1 MRAQLI
7 ELLGHLNT
15 HAGSGDHDAR
25 YYNEGDQ
32 VDDADTVDG
41 QHASAFAT
49 AGHDHDDRYLRRV
62 FSTSILMDAGTSET
76 ITTQSQQ
83 PDLVSVSYNYPDG
96 VGLPQST
103 TYARGSLTPDLRYWI
118 TKIDQGGGDKD
129 YRITVSNDS
138 ASQLWVNVAV
148 HRRD

>member
-1 MRAQLI
+1 
-7 ELLGHLNT
+7 
-15 HAGSGDHDAR
+15 
-25 YYNEGDQ
+25 
-32 VDDADTVDG
+32 
-41 QHASAFAT
+41 
-49 AGHDHDDRYLRRV
+49 V
-62 FSTSILMDAGTSET
+62 FSTQILMDPGTSE
-76 ITTQSQQ
+76 IVTTQSQQ

-96 VGLPQST
+96 GTGLPQTT
-103 TYARGSLTPDLRYWI
+103 TYARGNLTNDLRYWI